1 MKLILRFAIVL
12 FAALLTS
19 CVKDKGELVIDYSQ
33 CDTTKTTYC
42 SPIRDILII
51 NCGTEAGC
59 HGKNE
64 AQFSVFDYKQ
74 TKAQIDNGNFNT
86 RVFVNQDMPPAYS
99 NLSAIDSQKIQDWLN
114 AGAPER

>member
-1 MKLILRFAIVL
+1 MRLFVAFAFLALI
-12 FAALLTS
+12 TS
-19 CVKDKGELVIDYSQ
+19 CTKDKGELVIDYSN
-33 CDTTKTTYC
+33 CDTSKITYC

-59 HGKNE
+59 HATNE
-64 AQFSVFDYKQ
+64 SQFSVFNYKEVKLQ
-74 TKAQIDNGNFNT
+74 VDNGNFNT

-99 NLSAIDSQKIQDWLN
+99 TLSASDSQKIQDWLN